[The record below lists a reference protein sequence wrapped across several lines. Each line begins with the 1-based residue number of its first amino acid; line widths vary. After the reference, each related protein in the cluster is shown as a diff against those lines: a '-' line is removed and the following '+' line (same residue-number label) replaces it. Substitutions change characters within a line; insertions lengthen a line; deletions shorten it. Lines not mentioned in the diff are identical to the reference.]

1 MRTSP
6 APAAWHGRSGFSGR
20 GAGVGSGILV
30 GIVTGGWV
38 AAPLLAVG
46 AMAVGGGAVGK
57 VRHLAMPS
65 PVHRRLSEAAVDP
78 ASYAGVS

>member
-38 AAPLLAVG
+38 AAPAAGRVIERIAPFLGVKRKTELVTIA
-46 AMAVGGGAVGK
+46 APTKNAA
-57 VRHLAMPS
+57 P
-65 PVHRRLSEAAVDP
+65 EA
-78 ASYAGVS
+78 GL